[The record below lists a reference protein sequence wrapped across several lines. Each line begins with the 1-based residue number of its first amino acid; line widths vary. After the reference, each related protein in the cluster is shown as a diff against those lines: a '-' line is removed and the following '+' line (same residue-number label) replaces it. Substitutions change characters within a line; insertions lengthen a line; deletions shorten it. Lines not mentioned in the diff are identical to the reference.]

1 MRRLKTSGWTRFLAL
16 CLAVISLS
24 MLVSGGLGIRAA
36 NKERLKDESELQ
48 DIRSRIDEYREISA
62 ALMDRAS
69 YEQLNQTLDKKQ
81 KQYNIDTAKHRADLS
96 TYTAT
101 NSGLE
106 MGTAAL
112 NQAENA
118 LEAGKTQYEMGRKA
132 LRASL
137 NAFAQIDSVIG
148 PIQTQSETIRDILY
162 LAERMLRGEEADAGD
177 PHDGSVLKLQQAVRK
192 LTALIKNE
200 LPEPLPTET
209 PPTATPPTETPPTE
223 TPPTETPPTETPPTE
238 TPPTETPPTETPP
251 TETPPTETPLPEDPP
266 PEAPQPEPSDDPP
279 PDTENTE
286 PPHSPNTGEET
297 DLSGRLNEAIRDV
310 ADAAA
315 VVEEDAAEIA
325 KLAESINL
333 PPEILQTVL
342 NGAGVSNEDELRKS
356 IITAI
361 RESGIVINE
370 EQGNALGRMLENLS
384 AADELMRTVTEQIQQ
399 LTKAAETVEGEA
411 DAMTEYLLAGLRNA
425 GNGSGNYPFTENE
438 MIAIRTMY
446 LSNKDVIEETLD
458 TAEGN
463 RQQAY
468 GTVLHAE
475 TSFER
480 IFTLVGQLAGAKA
493 TLDETWAAMKE
504 MGEQIEEGEAA
515 LAEGRAKLDAAK
527 DEQKKKAEELDK
539 RKRELDEQEKALKQ
553 SGELVEEQK
562 ELEDREKTLRAALL
576 SREEIRRRSRYG
588 EELLSA
594 SERWVTELTE
604 QSAQRYRDRFDA
616 SILMI
621 VCAILALAGAFT
633 SFGDKRSRVLTLI
646 LTMLCLAFSLSAAF
660 LLYRMGRGI
669 SWSAVVTALIAAAEL
684 LLLIPSFTP
693 AAQVA
698 GPAGQGNVQRRKTG
712 TKSARNPDE
721 KKK

>member
-1 MRRLKTSGWTRFLAL
+1 M
-16 CLAVISLS
+16 
-24 MLVSGGLGIRAA
+24 
-36 NKERLKDESELQ
+36 
-48 DIRSRIDEYREISA
+48 
-62 ALMDRAS
+62 
-69 YEQLNQTLDKKQ
+69 
-81 KQYNIDTAKHRADLS
+81 
-96 TYTAT
+96 
-101 NSGLE
+101 
-106 MGTAAL
+106 
-112 NQAENA
+112 
-118 LEAGKTQYEMGRKA
+118 
-132 LRASL
+132 
-137 NAFAQIDSVIG
+137 
-148 PIQTQSETIRDILY
+148 
-162 LAERMLRGEEADAGD
+162 
-177 PHDGSVLKLQQAVRK
+177 
-192 LTALIKNE
+192 
-200 LPEPLPTET
+200 
-209 PPTATPPTETPPTE
+209 
-223 TPPTETPPTETPPTE
+223 
-238 TPPTETPPTETPP
+238 
-251 TETPPTETPLPEDPP
+251 
-266 PEAPQPEPSDDPP
+266 
-279 PDTENTE
+279 
-286 PPHSPNTGEET
+286 
-297 DLSGRLNEAIRDV
+297 

-633 SFGDKRSRVLTLI
+633 SFGDKRSRVLSLI

>member
-36 NKERLKDESELQ
+36 NRERLKDESELQ

-192 LTALIKNE
+192 LTALIENE
-200 LPEPLPTET
+200 LPEPLPTE
-209 PPTATPPTETPPTE
+209 TPPTETPPTE

-251 TETPPTETPLPEDPP
+251 TETPLTETPLPEDPP

-315 VVEEDAAEIA
+315 VVEEDATEIA
-325 KLAESINL
+325 KLAKSINL

-399 LTKAAETVEGEA
+399 FTKAAETVEGEA

-527 DEQKKKAEELDK
+527 DVQKKKAEELDK

-562 ELEDREKTLRAALL
+562 KLEDREKTLRAALL

-646 LTMLCLAFSLSAAF
+646 LTMLYLAFSLSAAF

-712 TKSARNPDE
+712 TK
-721 KKK
+721 

>member
-36 NKERLKDESELQ
+36 NRERLKDESELQ

-192 LTALIKNE
+192 LTALIENE
-200 LPEPLPTET
+200 LPETPPET
-209 PPTATPPTETPPTE
+209 PPSETPETPPETPEPLQPE
-223 TPPTETPPTETPPTE
+223 TPPPV
-238 TPPTETPPTETPP
+238 
-251 TETPPTETPLPEDPP
+251 TPLPENPP
-266 PEAPQPEPSDDPP
+266 PEAPQPEPSNDPP

-384 AADELMRTVTEQIQQ
+384 AADVLMRTVTEQIQQ

-446 LSNKDVIEETLD
+446 LSNKDVIEEALD

-493 TLDETWAAMKE
+493 TLNETWAAMKE

-553 SGELVEEQK
+553 SSELVEEQK

-669 SWSAVVTALIAAAEL
+669 SWSAVVTALIAVAEL

>member
-1 MRRLKTSGWTRFLAL
+1 MKTSGWTRFLAL

-36 NKERLKDESELQ
+36 NRERLKDESELQ
-48 DIRSRIDEYREISA
+48 DLRSQIDEYREISA

-69 YEQLNQTLDKKQ
+69 YEQLNQTLDEKQ
-81 KQYNIDTAKHRADLS
+81 KQYNTDTAKHRADLS

-112 NQAENA
+112 NQAESA
-118 LEAGKTQYEMGRKA
+118 LETGKTQYEMGRKA

-192 LTALIKNE
+192 LTALIENE
-200 LPEPLPTET
+200 LPEPLPTE
-209 PPTATPPTETPPTE
+209 TPPTETPPTE

-251 TETPPTETPLPEDPP
+251 TETPLTETPLPEDPP

-315 VVEEDAAEIA
+315 VVEEDATEIA
-325 KLAESINL
+325 KLAKSINL

-399 LTKAAETVEGEA
+399 FTKAAETVEGEA

-527 DEQKKKAEELDK
+527 DVQKNKAEELDK

-562 ELEDREKTLRAALL
+562 KLEDREKTLRAALL

-646 LTMLCLAFSLSAAF
+646 LTMLYLAFSLSAAF

-712 TKSARNPDE
+712 TK
-721 KKK
+721 

>member
-1 MRRLKTSGWTRFLAL
+1 MKTSGWTRFLAL

-36 NKERLKDESELQ
+36 NRERLKDESELQ
-48 DIRSRIDEYREISA
+48 DLRSQIDEYREISA

-69 YEQLNQTLDKKQ
+69 YEQLNQTLDEKQ
-81 KQYNIDTAKHRADLS
+81 KQYNTDTAKHRADLS

-112 NQAENA
+112 NQAESA
-118 LEAGKTQYEMGRKA
+118 LETGKTQYEMGRKA

-192 LTALIKNE
+192 LTALIENE
-200 LPEPLPTET
+200 LPEPLPTE
-209 PPTATPPTETPPTE
+209 TPPTETPPTE

-251 TETPPTETPLPEDPP
+251 TETPLTETPLPEDPP

-315 VVEEDAAEIA
+315 VVEEDATEIA
-325 KLAESINL
+325 KLAKSINL

-399 LTKAAETVEGEA
+399 FTKAAETVEGEA

-527 DEQKKKAEELDK
+527 DVQKNKAEELDK

-562 ELEDREKTLRAALL
+562 KLEDREKTLRAALL

-646 LTMLCLAFSLSAAF
+646 LTMLYLAFSLSAAF

-693 AAQVA
+693 AAQGA

-712 TKSARNPDE
+712 TK
-721 KKK
+721 

>member
-238 TPPTETPPTETPP
+238 TPPTETP
-251 TETPPTETPLPEDPP
+251 LPEDPP
-266 PEAPQPEPSDDPP
+266 PEAPQPEPSNDPP

-446 LSNKDVIEETLD
+446 LSNKDVIEEALD

>member
-192 LTALIKNE
+192 LTALIENE
-200 LPEPLPTET
+200 LPEPLPTE
-209 PPTATPPTETPPTE
+209 TPPTETPPTE

-251 TETPPTETPLPEDPP
+251 TETPLTETPLPEDPP

-315 VVEEDAAEIA
+315 VVEEDATEIA
-325 KLAESINL
+325 KLAKSINL

-399 LTKAAETVEGEA
+399 FTKAAETVEGEA

-527 DEQKKKAEELDK
+527 DVQKKKAEELDK

-562 ELEDREKTLRAALL
+562 KLEDREKTLRAALL

-646 LTMLCLAFSLSAAF
+646 LTMLYLAFSLSAAF

-712 TKSARNPDE
+712 TK
-721 KKK
+721 

>member
-1 MRRLKTSGWTRFLAL
+1 MKTSGWTRFLAL

-36 NKERLKDESELQ
+36 NRERLKDESELQ
-48 DIRSRIDEYREISA
+48 DLRSQIDEYREISA

-192 LTALIKNE
+192 LTALIENE
-200 LPEPLPTET
+200 LPETPPET
-209 PPTATPPTETPPTE
+209 PPSETPETPSETPEALPETPETLPETPETPEPLQPETPP
-223 TPPTETPPTETPPTE
+223 PV
-238 TPPTETPPTETPP
+238 
-251 TETPPTETPLPEDPP
+251 TPLPEDPP
-266 PEAPQPEPSDDPP
+266 PEAPQPEPSNDPP

-553 SGELVEEQK
+553 SSELVEEQK

-633 SFGDKRSRVLTLI
+633 SFGDKRSRVLSLI

>member
-36 NKERLKDESELQ
+36 NRERLKDESELQ
-48 DIRSRIDEYREISA
+48 DLRSQIDEYREISA

-69 YEQLNQTLDKKQ
+69 YEQLNQTLDEKQ
-81 KQYNIDTAKHRADLS
+81 KQYNTDTAKHRADLS

-112 NQAENA
+112 NQAESA
-118 LEAGKTQYEMGRKA
+118 LETGKTQYEMGRKA

-192 LTALIKNE
+192 LTALIENE
-200 LPEPLPTET
+200 LPEPLPTE
-209 PPTATPPTETPPTE
+209 TPPTETPPTE

-251 TETPPTETPLPEDPP
+251 TETPLTETPLPEDPP

-315 VVEEDAAEIA
+315 VVEEDATEIA
-325 KLAESINL
+325 KLAKSINL

-399 LTKAAETVEGEA
+399 FTKAAETVEGEA

-527 DEQKKKAEELDK
+527 DVQKKKAEELDK

-562 ELEDREKTLRAALL
+562 KLEDREKTLRAALL

-646 LTMLCLAFSLSAAF
+646 LTMLYLAFSLSAAF

-712 TKSARNPDE
+712 TK
-721 KKK
+721 

>member
-1 MRRLKTSGWTRFLAL
+1 MKTSGWTRFLAL

-36 NKERLKDESELQ
+36 NRERLKDESELQ
-48 DIRSRIDEYREISA
+48 DLRSQIDEYREISA

-69 YEQLNQTLDKKQ
+69 YEQLNQTLDEKQ
-81 KQYNIDTAKHRADLS
+81 KQYNTDTAKHRADLS

-112 NQAENA
+112 NQAESA
-118 LEAGKTQYEMGRKA
+118 LETGKTQYEMGRKA

-192 LTALIKNE
+192 LTALIENE
-200 LPEPLPTET
+200 LPEPLPTE
-209 PPTATPPTETPPTE
+209 TPPTETPPTE

-251 TETPPTETPLPEDPP
+251 TETPLTETPLPEDPP

-315 VVEEDAAEIA
+315 VVEEDATEIA
-325 KLAESINL
+325 KLAKSINL

-399 LTKAAETVEGEA
+399 FTKAAETVEGEA

-527 DEQKKKAEELDK
+527 DVQKKKAEELDK

-562 ELEDREKTLRAALL
+562 KLEDREKTLRAALL

-646 LTMLCLAFSLSAAF
+646 LTMLYLAFSLSAAF

-712 TKSARNPDE
+712 TK
-721 KKK
+721 